1 MSLKCEPLQTGM
13 KTNGGRKLLVASVE
27 HLTTDGGCSPVSSG
41 SGSGDSGPPYRSVLV
56 VSRTMSGGSSTTAT
70 YAEVYTSHKTSSA
83 STGTNS
89 SGKSQII
96 MVDTFDVIEIIEKNY
111 PCRRLLNVVTL
122 WSRDEGRGG
131 GPGERWVVRQWVP
144 QQPENSQIP

>member
-1 MSLKCEPLQTGM
+1 MKEFIDDICNIMSLKCEPLQTGM

-27 HLTTDGGCSPVSSG
+27 HLTTDGGCSPVSG

-89 SGKSQII
+89 SGKSH
-96 MVDTFDVIEIIEKNY
+96 F
-111 PCRRLLNVVTL
+111 CRADDN
-122 WSRDEGRGG
+122 G
-131 GPGERWVVRQWVP
+131 
-144 QQPENSQIP
+144 

>member
-1 MSLKCEPLQTGM
+1 M

-27 HLTTDGGCSPVSSG
+27 HLTTDGGCSPVSG

-89 SGKSQII
+89 SGKSHSCKA
-96 MVDTFDVIEIIEKNY
+96 DSNGYAFDAIEIVEKNH

>member
-1 MSLKCEPLQTGM
+1 M

-27 HLTTDGGCSPVSSG
+27 HLTTDGGCSPVSG

-96 MVDTFDVIEIIEKNY
+96 MVDTFDVIDIVEKNH

-122 WSRDEGRGG
+122 WSRDEGRRG
-131 GPGERWVVRQWVP
+131 GPRERWVIRQWVS